1 MNISGIDCYEKD
13 GVAYL
18 KLETVARGLG
28 FTKTETKN
36 GTEYITVR
44 WERVF
49 GFLDEIGFDHLRS
62 KDGYIPEN
70 IFYRLAMRA
79 KNETAEAFQ
88 AKIADEVIPSI
99 RKHGAYITKETL
111 EQMLGSPDFAIR
123 LLTEIKNE
131 RERSEKLAKQ
141 VEAAKPK
148 IDFYD
153 AVSETSGT
161 LTIEKFAKVLYDKT
175 GITFGRNKMFKWL
188 RDVKMLNKNNIP
200 YQKYMNLGWFQTHE
214 VIRNNQPHV
223 VTSITGKG
231 QQELTKRLMSWHAAS
246 KM

>member
-1 MNISGIDCYEKD
+1 MNNLQIFDYNSNQVRTLTIDNEPWFVLKD
-13 GVAYL
+13 VCTLLDMSNPTMVA
-18 KLETVARGLG
+18 
-28 FTKTETKN
+28 
-36 GTEYITVR
+36 
-44 WERVF
+44 ER
-49 GFLDEIGFDHLRS
+49 LDEDERAKFNLGRQGQSWIINEPGLYNVILRS
-62 KDGYIPEN
+62 DKPE
-70 IFYRLAMRA
+70 A
-79 KNETAEAFQ
+79 KPFRKWVTG
-88 AKIADEVIPSI
+88 EVIPSI

>member
-1 MNISGIDCYEKD
+1 MLKD
-13 GVAYL
+13 VCTILDMSNPTMVA
-18 KLETVARGLG
+18 
-28 FTKTETKN
+28 
-36 GTEYITVR
+36 
-44 WERVF
+44 ER
-49 GFLDEIGFDHLRS
+49 LDEDERAKFNLGRQGQSWIINEPGLYNVILRS
-62 KDGYIPEN
+62 DKPE
-70 IFYRLAMRA
+70 A
-79 KNETAEAFQ
+79 KPFRKWVTG
-88 AKIADEVIPSI
+88 EVIPSI

>member
-1 MNISGIDCYEKD
+1 MRTLTIDNEPWFVLKD
-13 GVAYL
+13 VCTILDMSNPTMVA
-18 KLETVARGLG
+18 
-28 FTKTETKN
+28 
-36 GTEYITVR
+36 
-44 WERVF
+44 ER
-49 GFLDEIGFDHLRS
+49 LDEDERAKFNLGRQGQSWIINEPGLYNVILRS
-62 KDGYIPEN
+62 DKPE
-70 IFYRLAMRA
+70 A
-79 KNETAEAFQ
+79 KPFRKWVTG
-88 AKIADEVIPSI
+88 EVIPSI

>member
-1 MNISGIDCYEKD
+1 MRTLTIDNEPWFVLKD
-13 GVAYL
+13 VCAILDMSNPTMVA
-18 KLETVARGLG
+18 
-28 FTKTETKN
+28 
-36 GTEYITVR
+36 
-44 WERVF
+44 ER
-49 GFLDEIGFDHLRS
+49 LDEDERAKFNLGRQGQSWIINEPGLYNVILRS
-62 KDGYIPEN
+62 DKPE
-70 IFYRLAMRA
+70 A
-79 KNETAEAFQ
+79 KPFRKWVTG
-88 AKIADEVIPSI
+88 EVIPSI

>member
-1 MNISGIDCYEKD
+1 M
-13 GVAYL
+13 VA
-18 KLETVARGLG
+18 
-28 FTKTETKN
+28 
-36 GTEYITVR
+36 
-44 WERVF
+44 ER
-49 GFLDEIGFDHLRS
+49 LDEDERAKFNLGRQGQSWIINEPGLYNVILRS
-62 KDGYIPEN
+62 DKPE
-70 IFYRLAMRA
+70 A
-79 KNETAEAFQ
+79 KPFRKWVTG
-88 AKIADEVIPSI
+88 EVIPSI

>member
-1 MNISGIDCYEKD
+1 MNNLQIFDYNSNQVRTLTIDNEPWFVLKD
-13 GVAYL
+13 VCTILDMSNPTMVA
-18 KLETVARGLG
+18 
-28 FTKTETKN
+28 
-36 GTEYITVR
+36 
-44 WERVF
+44 ER
-49 GFLDEIGFDHLRS
+49 LDEDERAKFNLGRQGQSWIINEPGLYNVILRS
-62 KDGYIPEN
+62 DKPE
-70 IFYRLAMRA
+70 A
-79 KNETAEAFQ
+79 KPFRKWVTG
-88 AKIADEVIPSI
+88 EVIPSI

>member
-1 MNISGIDCYEKD
+1 MRTLTIDNEPWFVLKD
-13 GVAYL
+13 VCTILDMSNPTMVA
-18 KLETVARGLG
+18 
-28 FTKTETKN
+28 
-36 GTEYITVR
+36 
-44 WERVF
+44 ER
-49 GFLDEIGFDHLRS
+49 LDEDERAKFNLGRQGQSWIINEPGLYDVILRS
-62 KDGYIPEN
+62 DKPE
-70 IFYRLAMRA
+70 A
-79 KNETAEAFQ
+79 KPFRKWVTG
-88 AKIADEVIPSI
+88 EVIPSI

>member
-1 MNISGIDCYEKD
+1 MLKD
-13 GVAYL
+13 VCTILDMSNPTMVA
-18 KLETVARGLG
+18 
-28 FTKTETKN
+28 
-36 GTEYITVR
+36 
-44 WERVF
+44 ER
-49 GFLDEIGFDHLRS
+49 LDEDERAKFNLGRQGQSWIINEPGLYDVILRS
-62 KDGYIPEN
+62 DKPE
-70 IFYRLAMRA
+70 A
-79 KNETAEAFQ
+79 KPFRKWVTG
-88 AKIADEVIPSI
+88 EVIPSI